1 MSEHV
6 RYSIDATFHIGQLH
20 NTHVMPCQDF
30 ADGFTTV
37 ERDKAFV
44 VVSDGCSSG
53 GQTDLG
59 SRFLSRRLYAQMQQL
74 LKGSEA
80 DLVHSIDQQVCVEDL
95 EMFALETHDLTATL
109 LYAVADQKGISM
121 HMYGDGVIVVVL
133 SDGSIVMRKAEWQ
146 KNTPYYP
153 IYGSKLGREVG
164 LYEKFLEVHRECE
177 FPYEVT
183 VVSIKDGSIDI
194 EKTSY
199 RIDCGISGHSSFLC
213 LDPSDSVRPCA
224 VGIFTDGA
232 GQVIRD
238 LGSIETK
245 DWTSVILDCVRIKNP
260 AGAFLKRRV
269 RRAMQEWSSQE
280 FYPQDDLSGAMIWL
294 DYPTISIDQP

>member
-1 MSEHV
+1 MAELI
-6 RYSIDATFHIGQLH
+6 RYSVDATFHIGQMH
-20 NTHVMPCQDF
+20 ITHVMPCQDF
-30 ADGFTTV
+30 ADGFTTAGLN
-37 ERDKAFV
+37 KAFV

-80 DLVHSIDQQVCVEDL
+80 DLVHSIDQQFCVEDL
-95 EMFALETHDLTATL
+95 DMFALETHDLTATL

-121 HMYGDGVIVVVL
+121 HMHGDGVMVVL
-133 SDGSIVMRKAEWQ
+133 SSDGTIVMRKAEWQ

-153 IYGSKLGREVG
+153 IYGSKLGKEVG

-183 VVSIKDGSIDI
+183 TVTIQGDSMDI
-194 EKTSY
+194 EHFSHG
-199 RIDCGISGHSSFLC
+199 IDYGISGSHTFLC
-213 LDPSDSVRPCA
+213 LDPADSVRPCA
-224 VGIFTDGA
+224 VAIFTDGV
-232 GQVIRD
+232 GQVVGD
-238 LGSIETK
+238 QAFIETK
-245 DWTSVILDCVRIKNP
+245 DWTSIILDCFRIKNP

-269 RRAMQEWSSQE
+269 RRAMQQWSSQE
-280 FYPQDDLSGAMIWL
+280 FFPQDDLSGAMIWL

>member
-1 MSEHV
+1 
-6 RYSIDATFHIGQLH
+6 
-20 NTHVMPCQDF
+20 MPCQDF

-37 ERDKAFV
+37 NQDKAFI

-59 SRFLSRRLYAQMQQL
+59 ARFLSRRLYAQMQQL
-74 LKGSEA
+74 LKSSEA
-80 DLVHSIDQQVCVEDL
+80 DLTHSIAQQVCVEDL

-121 HMYGDGVIVVVL
+121 HMYGDGVMVVLL

-183 VVSIKDGSIDI
+183 TLSIQGDSMDIQHSFHGIDYGM
-194 EKTSY
+194 S
-199 RIDCGISGHSSFLC
+199 GIHSFVC
-213 LDPSDSVRPCA
+213 LDPADSVRPCA
-224 VGIFTDGA
+224 VGIFTDGV

-245 DWTSVILDCVRIKNP
+245 DWTSVILDCVRIRNP

-269 RRAMQEWSSQE
+269 RRAMQQWSSQE
-280 FYPQDDLSGAMIWL
+280 FFPQDDLSGAMIWL